1 MMRSAVA
8 EHDITC
14 YKMVM
19 RTRGMRRGK
28 YLSWFRDFEYKLG
41 EEYSEP
47 KFEAATILDP
57 DFGEGNINYGFHSYA
72 DESFACRQEDKFSHA
87 VIIRCVIP
95 EGARYYKSSDSGDEQ
110 RFMQYCSDRL
120 RIDAQLVKGKWV
132 TEFPKGS
139 K

>member
-1 MMRSAVA
+1 MKHPVIA
-8 EHDITC
+8 EHDIRC

-41 EEYSEP
+41 EEYHEP
-47 KFEAATILDP
+47 KFETAAILDP

-95 EGARYYKSSDSGDEQ
+95 KGARYYKSSYSDE
-110 RFMQYCSDRL
+110 RYMQYCSDRL

-132 TEFPKGS
+132 TEFPGGS